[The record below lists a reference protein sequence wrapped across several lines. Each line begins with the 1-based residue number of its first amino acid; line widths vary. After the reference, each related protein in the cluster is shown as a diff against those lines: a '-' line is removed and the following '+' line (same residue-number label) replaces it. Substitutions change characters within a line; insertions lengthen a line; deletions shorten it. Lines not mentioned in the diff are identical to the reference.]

1 MKVYSL
7 NPVSVHQE
15 DSKMNTVQPSMPAQG
30 IFLDTPQKLSELDPQ
45 DFVQAVNN
53 MNNAQA
59 AYQSQTDAENNK
71 YSHIFKNQKQ
81 AAVVE
86 NPKNITETTKDVR
99 LIDNGTKIAVQEY
112 HEDGNATINQSGG
125 RVDNNNSIDEDFC
138 FDITLPKTNQKLYI
152 YNKCMHH
159 EQCNVHGN
167 NINVGGLILPEEQQ
181 NEENKIAGACKNS
194 AKGIAFSEKDLNGCG
209 IDSLIQSLDSARGGV
224 IPQLVGQL
232 ALNLIPQIPAIIS
245 AIKNKRDNA
254 NVGQGLINNMR
265 QFDTVRAIMQNLPSN
280 HPAQYYNDM
289 ITTFNAFKRIG
300 KGISFDE
307 GSGIYYGGS
316 RVIDGLRNFWNK
328 VKSWYGDNKEV
339 FAPIKNALLSAAT
352 NTINNSVNNA
362 TNKLTDYVNKKTN
375 NEDIKNITK
384 SVVDVTKNISQQ
396 GIDMLKGNGI
406 ESEKVYSVLN

>member
-7 NPVSVHQE
+7 NPLSVHQE
-15 DSKMNTVQPSMPAQG
+15 DAKMNTVQPSLPAQG

-125 RVDNNNSIDEDFC
+125 KVDNNNSIDEDFC

-167 NINVGGLILPEEQQ
+167 NNVGGLILPEEQQ
-181 NEENKIAGACKNS
+181 QNEENCEGGACKKS
-194 AKGIAFSEKDLNGCG
+194 SGIAFNEKDLNGCG
-209 IDSLIQSLDSARGGV
+209 IDSLLQSLDSAKGGV
-224 IPQLVGQL
+224 IPQILGQL
-232 ALNLIPQIPAIIS
+232 ALNLIPQVPAIIS

-254 NVGQGLINNMR
+254 KVGQGLINNMR
-265 QFDTVRAIMQNLPSN
+265 QYDTVRAIMQNLPENKPS
-280 HPAQYYNDM
+280 QYYNDM

-316 RVIDGLRNFWNK
+316 RVIDGLKNFWNK
-328 VKSWYGDNKEV
+328 IKSWYGDNKEV
-339 FAPIKNALLSAAT
+339 FAPIKDALLKTAT

-396 GIDMLKGNGI
+396 GIDMLKANGI

>member
-7 NPVSVHQE
+7 NPVSIHQE
-15 DSKMNTVQPSMPAQG
+15 DSKMNTVQPSLPAQG
-30 IFLDTPQKLSELDPQ
+30 IFLDTPQKLAELDPQ
-45 DFVQAVNN
+45 DFVKTVNN

-112 HEDGNATINQSGG
+112 HEDGNATTNQSGG
-125 RVDNNNSIDEDFC
+125 KVDNNNSSIDEDFC

-152 YNKCMHH
+152 YNKCMH
-159 EQCNVHGN
+159 NN
-167 NINVGGLILPEEQQ
+167 NIGGLILPEEQQ
-181 NEENKIAGACKNS
+181 NEQNCEGGACKKS
-194 AKGIAFSEKDLNGCG
+194 ANGIAFSEKDLNGCG

-224 IPQLVGQL
+224 IPQILGQL
-232 ALNLIPQIPAIIS
+232 ALNLIPQVPAIIS

-254 NVGQGLINNMR
+254 KVGQGLINNMR
-265 QFDTVRAIMQNLPSN
+265 QYDTVRAIMQNLPSN

-307 GSGIYYGGS
+307 ANGVYYGGS
-316 RVIDGLRNFWNK
+316 KVVDGLKNFWSK
-328 VKSWYGDNKEV
+328 IKSWYSDNREV
-339 FAPIKNALLSAAT
+339 FAPIKDALLKTAT

-384 SVVDVTKNISQQ
+384 AVVDVGKNITNQ
-396 GIDMLKGNGI
+396 GIEMLKGNGI

>member
-15 DSKMNTVQPSMPAQG
+15 DAKMNTVQPSLPAQG

-45 DFVQAVNN
+45 DFVKTVNN
-53 MNNAQA
+53 MNKAQA

-81 AAVVE
+81 TPVVE

-99 LIDNGTKIAVQEY
+99 LIDNGTKISVQEY
-112 HEDGNATINQSGG
+112 NEDGNATINQSGG
-125 RVDNNNSIDEDFC
+125 SVDEDFC

-159 EQCNVHGN
+159 EQCNVHN
-167 NINVGGLILPEEQQ
+167 EQIDCKKGGLILPEEQQ
-181 NEENKIAGACKNS
+181 NEENYEGGACKKS
-194 AKGIAFSEKDLNGCG
+194 SGIAFNEKDLNGCG
-209 IDSLIQSLDSARGGV
+209 NIDSLLQSLDSARGGV
-224 IPQLVGQL
+224 IPQLIGQL
-232 ALNLIPQIPAIIS
+232 ALNLIPQIPSIIS

-254 NVGQGLINNMR
+254 KVGQGLINNMR
-265 QFDTVRAIMQNLPSN
+265 QFDTVRAIMQNLPENKPS
-280 HPAQYYNDM
+280 QYYNDM
-289 ITTFNAFKRIG
+289 ITTFNALKRIG

-316 RVIDGLRNFWNK
+316 KVVDGLRNFWSKIRN
-328 VKSWYGDNKEV
+328 WYNDNKEV
-339 FAPIKNALLSAAT
+339 FNPIKNALLSAAT

-362 TNKLTDYVNKKTN
+362 TNKLTDYVNNKTN

-384 SVVDVTKNISQQ
+384 AVTDVTKNISQQ
-396 GIDMLKGNGI
+396 GIDMLNGKGI

>member
-15 DSKMNTVQPSMPAQG
+15 DAKMNTVQPSLPAQG

-125 RVDNNNSIDEDFC
+125 KVDNNSSIDEDFC

-159 EQCNVHGN
+159 DVN
-167 NINVGGLILPEEQQ
+167 NNVGGLILPEEQQ
-181 NEENKIAGACKNS
+181 QNEENSDNSQGGSCKKS
-194 AKGIAFSEKDLNGCG
+194 ANGIAFSEKDLNGCG
-209 IDSLIQSLDSARGGV
+209 IDSLIQSLDSAKGGV
-224 IPQLVGQL
+224 LPQLIGQL
-232 ALNLIPQIPAIIS
+232 ALNLIPQIPSIIS
-245 AIKNKRDNA
+245 AIKNKRDNS
-254 NVGQGLINNMR
+254 NVGQGLINSMR
-265 QFDTVRAIMQNLPSN
+265 QYDTVRAIMQNLPENRPS
-280 HPAQYYNDM
+280 QYYNDM
-289 ITTFNAFKRIG
+289 ITTFNSLKRI
-300 KGISFDE
+300 
-307 GSGIYYGGS
+307 
-316 RVIDGLRNFWNK
+316 
-328 VKSWYGDNKEV
+328 
-339 FAPIKNALLSAAT
+339 
-352 NTINNSVNNA
+352 
-362 TNKLTDYVNKKTN
+362 
-375 NEDIKNITK
+375 
-384 SVVDVTKNISQQ
+384 
-396 GIDMLKGNGI
+396 
-406 ESEKVYSVLN
+406 

>member
-7 NPVSVHQE
+7 NPVSIHQE
-15 DSKMNTVQPSMPAQG
+15 DSKMNTVQPSLPAQG
-30 IFLDTPQKLSELDPQ
+30 MFLDTPQKLSELDPQ
-45 DFVQAVNN
+45 DFVQTVNN

-112 HEDGNATINQSGG
+112 HEDGNATTNQSGG
-125 RVDNNNSIDEDFC
+125 GIDEDFC

-159 EQCNVHGN
+159 EQIDCKK
-167 NINVGGLILPEEQQ
+167 GGLILPEEQQ
-181 NEENKIAGACKNS
+181 HNEENEIAGACKKS
-194 AKGIAFSEKDLNGCG
+194 ANGIAFSEKDLNGCG
-209 IDSLIQSLDSARGGV
+209 IDSLIQSLDSAKGGV
-224 IPQLVGQL
+224 IPQIVGQL

-245 AIKNKRDNA
+245 AIKNKRDNS

-280 HPAQYYNDM
+280 HPTQYYNDM
-289 ITTFNAFKRIG
+289 ITTFNALKRVG

-307 GSGIYYGGS
+307 ASGVYYGGS
-316 RVIDGLRNFWNK
+316 KVVDGLRNFWNK
-328 VKSWYGDNKEV
+328 VKSWYSDNKEV
-339 FAPIKNALLSAAT
+339 FNPIKNALLNAAS
-352 NTINNSVNNA
+352 NTINNSVNKA
-362 TNKLTDYVNKKTN
+362 TNKLTDYVSNKTN

-384 SVVDVTKNISQQ
+384 SVVDVTKNITNQ
-396 GIDMLKGNGI
+396 GIEMLKGNGI

>member
-7 NPVSVHQE
+7 NPLSVHQE
-15 DSKMNTVQPSMPAQG
+15 DAKMNTVQPSLPAQG

-125 RVDNNNSIDEDFC
+125 KVDNNNSIDEDFC

-167 NINVGGLILPEEQQ
+167 NILVGGLILPEEQQ
-181 NEENKIAGACKNS
+181 NEQNCEGGACKNS

-224 IPQLVGQL
+224 IPQILGQL
-232 ALNLIPQIPAIIS
+232 ALNLIPQVPAIIS

-254 NVGQGLINNMR
+254 KVGQGLINNMR
-265 QFDTVRAIMQNLPSN
+265 QYDTVRAIMQNLPENKPS
-280 HPAQYYNDM
+280 QYYNDM
-289 ITTFNAFKRIG
+289 ITTFNALKRVG

-316 RVIDGLRNFWNK
+316 RVIDGLKNFWNK
-328 VKSWYGDNKEV
+328 IKSWYGDNKEV
-339 FAPIKNALLSAAT
+339 FAPIKDALLKTAT

-375 NEDIKNITK
+375 NEDIKNIT
-384 SVVDVTKNISQQ
+384 NQ
-396 GIDMLKGNGI
+396 GIDMLKANGI

>member
-15 DSKMNTVQPSMPAQG
+15 DSKMNTVQPSLPAQG
-30 IFLDTPQKLSELDPQ
+30 MFLDTPQKLSELDPQ
-45 DFVQAVNN
+45 DFVQTVNN

-81 AAVVE
+81 SAVVE
-86 NPKNITETTKDVR
+86 NPKNVTETTKDVR

-112 HEDGNATINQSGG
+112 HEDGNATTNQSGG
-125 RVDNNNSIDEDFC
+125 GSVDEDFC

-159 EQCNVHGN
+159 EQIDCKK
-167 NINVGGLILPEEQQ
+167 GGLILPEE
-181 NEENKIAGACKNS
+181 NSEGGACKKS
-194 AKGIAFSEKDLNGCG
+194 SGIAFNEKDLNGLG
-209 IDSLIQSLDSARGGV
+209 NIDSLLQSLDSAKGGV
-224 IPQLVGQL
+224 LPQLIGQL
-232 ALNLIPQIPAIIS
+232 ALNLIPQIPSIIS
-245 AIKNKRDNA
+245 AIKNKRDNS
-254 NVGQGLINNMR
+254 NVGQGLINSMR
-265 QFDTVRAIMQNLPSN
+265 QYDTVRAIMQNLPSN
-280 HPAQYYNDM
+280 HPAQFYNDM

-316 RVIDGLRNFWNK
+316 KVIDGLRNFWSK
-328 VKSWYGDNKEV
+328 IKSWYSDNREV
-339 FAPIKNALLSAAT
+339 FAPIKDALLKTAT

-362 TNKLTDYVNKKTN
+362 TNKLTDYVNNKTN
-375 NEDIKNITK
+375 NEDIKNIAK
-384 SVVDVTKNISQQ
+384 SVVDVTKNITNQ
-396 GIDMLKGNGI
+396 GIEMLNGNGI

>member
-7 NPVSVHQE
+7 NPVSIHQE
-15 DSKMNTVQPSMPAQG
+15 DSKMNTVQPSLPAQG

-81 AAVVE
+81 TPVVE

-112 HEDGNATINQSGG
+112 NEDGNATINQSGG
-125 RVDNNNSIDEDFC
+125 GIDEDFC

-159 EQCNVHGN
+159 EQIDCKK
-167 NINVGGLILPEEQQ
+167 GGLILPEEQQ
-181 NEENKIAGACKNS
+181 NEENSEGGACKKS
-194 AKGIAFSEKDLNGCG
+194 ANGIAFSEKDLNGCG

-224 IPQLVGQL
+224 IPQLIGQL

-245 AIKNKRDNA
+245 AIKNKRDNS

-280 HPAQYYNDM
+280 KPAQYYNDM

-307 GSGIYYGGS
+307 ASGVYYGGS
-316 RVIDGLRNFWNK
+316 KVVDGLRNFWSKIRN
-328 VKSWYGDNKEV
+328 WYNDNKEV
-339 FAPIKNALLSAAT
+339 FSPIKDALLNTAT
-352 NTINNSVNNA
+352 NTINKTVNNA
-362 TNKLTDYVNKKTN
+362 SNKLTDYINSKTN

-384 SVVDVTKNISQQ
+384 AVVDVGKNITNQ
-396 GIDMLKGNGI
+396 GIEMLKGNGI

>member
-7 NPVSVHQE
+7 NPVSIHQE
-15 DSKMNTVQPSMPAQG
+15 DAKMNTVQPSLPAQG
-30 IFLDTPQKLSELDPQ
+30 IFLDTPQKLAELDPQ
-45 DFVQAVNN
+45 DFVKTVNN

-59 AYQSQTDAENNK
+59 AYQSQNDAENNK

-99 LIDNGTKIAVQEY
+99 LVDNGTKIAVQEY
-112 HEDGNATINQSGG
+112 NEDGNATINQSGG
-125 RVDNNNSIDEDFC
+125 GIDEDFC

-159 EQCNVHGN
+159 DVN
-167 NINVGGLILPEEQQ
+167 NNVGGLILPEEQQ
-181 NEENKIAGACKNS
+181 NEENEIAGACKNS
-194 AKGIAFSEKDLNGCG
+194 AKGIAFNEKDLNGCG

-224 IPQLVGQL
+224 IPQILGQL
-232 ALNLIPQIPAIIS
+232 ALNLIPQVPAIIS

-254 NVGQGLINNMR
+254 KVGQGLINNMR
-265 QFDTVRAIMQNLPSN
+265 QFDTVRAIMQNLPENRPS
-280 HPAQYYNDM
+280 QYYNDM

-307 GSGIYYGGS
+307 ASGVYYGGS
-316 RVIDGLRNFWNK
+316 RVIDGLKNFWSKIRN
-328 VKSWYGDNKEV
+328 WYNDNKEV
-339 FAPIKNALLSAAT
+339 FSPIKDALLKTAT

-375 NEDIKNITK
+375 NEDIKNIAK
-384 SVVDVTKNISQQ
+384 SVVDVTKNITQQ
-396 GIDMLKGNGI
+396 GVDMLNGKGI
-406 ESEKVYSVLN
+406 ESEKIYSVLN

>member
-15 DSKMNTVQPSMPAQG
+15 DAKMNTVQPSLPAQG

-45 DFVQAVNN
+45 DFVKTVNN
-53 MNNAQA
+53 MNKAQA

-81 AAVVE
+81 TPVVE

-99 LIDNGTKIAVQEY
+99 LVDNGTKIAVQEY
-112 HEDGNATINQSGG
+112 NEDGNATINQSGG
-125 RVDNNNSIDEDFC
+125 SVDEDFC

-159 EQCNVHGN
+159 EQIDCKK
-167 NINVGGLILPEEQQ
+167 GGLILPEEQQ
-181 NEENKIAGACKNS
+181 NEENYEGGACKKS
-194 AKGIAFSEKDLNGCG
+194 ANGIAFNEKDLNGLG

-224 IPQLVGQL
+224 IPQILGQL
-232 ALNLIPQIPAIIS
+232 ALNLIPQVPAIIS

-254 NVGQGLINNMR
+254 KVGQGLINNMR
-265 QFDTVRAIMQNLPSN
+265 QFDTVRAIMQNLPENKPS
-280 HPAQYYNDM
+280 QYYNDM
-289 ITTFNAFKRIG
+289 ITTFNALKRIG

-316 RVIDGLRNFWNK
+316 KVVDGLRNFWSKIRN
-328 VKSWYGDNKEV
+328 WYNDNKQV
-339 FAPIKNALLSAAT
+339 FSPIKDALLKTAT
-352 NTINNSVNNA
+352 NTINNTVNNA
-362 TNKLTDYVNKKTN
+362 TNKLTDYVNNKTN

-384 SVVDVTKNISQQ
+384 AVTDVGKNVAQQ
-396 GIDMLKGNGI
+396 GIEMLNGKGI

>member
-7 NPVSVHQE
+7 NPVSIHQE
-15 DSKMNTVQPSMPAQG
+15 DSKMNTVQPSLPAQG
-30 IFLDTPQKLSELDPQ
+30 IFLDTPQKLAELDPQ
-45 DFVQAVNN
+45 DFVKTVNN

-112 HEDGNATINQSGG
+112 HEDGNATTNQSGG
-125 RVDNNNSIDEDFC
+125 KVDNNNSSIDEDFC

-159 EQCNVHGN
+159 DVND
-167 NINVGGLILPEEQQ
+167 VGGLILPEEQQ
-181 NEENKIAGACKNS
+181 QNEQNYEGGACKKS
-194 AKGIAFSEKDLNGCG
+194 ANGIAFSEKDLNGLG
-209 IDSLIQSLDSARGGV
+209 IDSLLQSLDSAKGGV
-224 IPQLVGQL
+224 IPAIVGEL
-232 ALNLIPQIPAIIS
+232 ALNLIPQIPSIIS

-254 NVGQGLINNMR
+254 KVGQGLINNMR

-280 HPAQYYNDM
+280 HPAQFYNDM
-289 ITTFNAFKRIG
+289 ITTFNSLKRIG

-307 GSGIYYGGS
+307 GTGIYYGGS
-316 RVIDGLRNFWNK
+316 RVVDGLKNFWNK
-328 VKSWYGDNKEV
+328 IKSWYSDNKEV
-339 FAPIKNALLSAAT
+339 FNPIKNALLKTAT

-362 TNKLTDYVNKKTN
+362 TNKLTDYVNSKTN

-384 SVVDVTKNISQQ
+384 SVVDVGKNIAQQ
-396 GIDMLKGNGI
+396 GIDMLNGNGI
-406 ESEKVYSVLN
+406 ESEKIYSVLN

>member
-15 DSKMNTVQPSMPAQG
+15 DSKMNTVQPSLPAQG

-59 AYQSQTDAENNK
+59 VYQSKTDAENNK

-81 AAVVE
+81 TAVVE

-99 LIDNGTKIAVQEY
+99 LVDNGTKIAVQEY

-125 RVDNNNSIDEDFC
+125 GIDEDFC

-159 EQCNVHGN
+159 EQIDCKK
-167 NINVGGLILPEEQQ
+167 GGLILPEEQQ
-181 NEENKIAGACKNS
+181 NEENCEGGACKKS

-245 AIKNKRDNA
+245 AIKNKRDNS

-265 QFDTVRAIMQNLPSN
+265 QYDTVRAIMQNLPENRPS
-280 HPAQYYNDM
+280 QYYNDM

-339 FAPIKNALLSAAT
+339 FAPIKDALLKTAT

-362 TNKLTDYVNKKTN
+362 TNKLTDYVNNKTN
-375 NEDIKNITK
+375 NEDSQNIAK
-384 SVVDVTKNISQQ
+384 SVVDVTKNITQQ
-396 GIDMLKGNGI
+396 GVDMLNGKGI
-406 ESEKVYSVLN
+406 ESEKIYSVLN

>member
-15 DSKMNTVQPSMPAQG
+15 DSKMNTVQPSLPAQG
-30 IFLDTPQKLSELDPQ
+30 MFLDSPQKLAELDPQ
-45 DFVQAVNN
+45 DFVQTVNN
-53 MNNAQA
+53 MNKAQA

-125 RVDNNNSIDEDFC
+125 GIDEDFC

-167 NINVGGLILPEEQQ
+167 NNNNVGGLILPEEQQ
-181 NEENKIAGACKNS
+181 NEQNCEGGACKKS
-194 AKGIAFSEKDLNGCG
+194 SGIAFNEKDLNGLG
-209 IDSLIQSLDSARGGV
+209 DIDSLLQSLDSARGGV
-224 IPQLVGQL
+224 IPQILGQL
-232 ALNLIPQIPAIIS
+232 ALNLIPQIPAIVS
-245 AIKNKRDNA
+245 AIKNKRDNS
-254 NVGQGLINNMR
+254 NVGQGLINSMR
-265 QFDTVRAIMQNLPSN
+265 QYDTVRAIMQNLPSN

-289 ITTFNAFKRIG
+289 ITTFNALKRVG

-307 GSGIYYGGS
+307 GTGIYYGGS
-316 RVIDGLRNFWNK
+316 RVVDGLRNFWNK
-328 VKSWYGDNKEV
+328 IKSWYGENKQV
-339 FAPIKNALLSAAT
+339 FAPIKDALLNAAS
-352 NTINNSVNNA
+352 NTINNTVNNA
-362 TNKLTDYVNKKTN
+362 SNKLTDFVNSKTN

-384 SVVDVTKNISQQ
+384 AVTDVGKNVAQQ

>member
-7 NPVSVHQE
+7 NAVSVHQE
-15 DSKMNTVQPSMPAQG
+15 DSKMNTVQPSLPAQG

-112 HEDGNATINQSGG
+112 HEDGNATTNQSGG
-125 RVDNNNSIDEDFC
+125 GIDEDFC

-152 YNKCMHH
+152 YNKCMH
-159 EQCNVHGN
+159 GN
-167 NINVGGLILPEEQQ
+167 NNNVGGLILPEEQQ
-181 NEENKIAGACKNS
+181 NEENEIAGACKNS

-245 AIKNKRDNA
+245 AIKNKRDNS

-265 QFDTVRAIMQNLPSN
+265 QFDTVRAIMQNLPENKPS
-280 HPAQYYNDM
+280 QYYNDM

-316 RVIDGLRNFWNK
+316 KVIDGLRNFWNK
-328 VKSWYGDNKEV
+328 IKSWYGENREV
-339 FAPIKNALLSAAT
+339 FSPIKDALLKTAT

-362 TNKLTDYVNKKTN
+362 TNKLTDFVNSKTN

-384 SVVDVTKNISQQ
+384 AVTDVTKNISQQ
-396 GIDMLKGNGI
+396 GIDMLNGKGI

>member
-15 DSKMNTVQPSMPAQG
+15 DSKMNTVQPSLPAQG
-30 IFLDTPQKLSELDPQ
+30 MFLDTPQKLSELDPQ
-45 DFVQAVNN
+45 DFVKTVNN

-59 AYQSQTDAENNK
+59 AYQSQSDAENNK

-81 AAVVE
+81 SAVVE
-86 NPKNITETTKDVR
+86 NPKNVTETTKDVR

-112 HEDGNATINQSGG
+112 HEDGNATTNQSGG
-125 RVDNNNSIDEDFC
+125 KVDNNNSSIDEDFC

-152 YNKCMHH
+152 YNKCMH
-159 EQCNVHGN
+159 CNN
-167 NINVGGLILPEEQQ
+167 NNNVGGLILPEEQQ
-181 NEENKIAGACKNS
+181 QNEENCEGGSCKKS
-194 AKGIAFSEKDLNGCG
+194 ANGIAFSEKDLNGCG

-224 IPQLVGQL
+224 IPQLIGQL
-232 ALNLIPQIPAIIS
+232 ALNLIPQIPAIVS
-245 AIKNKRDNA
+245 AIKNKRDNS

-265 QFDTVRAIMQNLPSN
+265 QFDTVRAIMQNLPENKPS
-280 HPAQYYNDM
+280 QYYNDM

-307 GSGIYYGGS
+307 GSGVYYGGS
-316 RVIDGLRNFWNK
+316 KVVDGLRNFWNK
-328 VKSWYGDNKEV
+328 VKSWYSDNREV
-339 FAPIKNALLSAAT
+339 FAPIKDALLKTAT

-375 NEDIKNITK
+375 NEDIKNIAK
-384 SVVDVTKNISQQ
+384 SVVDVTKNITNQ
-396 GIDMLKGNGI
+396 GIDMLKANGV
-406 ESEKVYSVLN
+406 EAEKVYSVLN

>member
-15 DSKMNTVQPSMPAQG
+15 DAKMNTVQPSLPAQG

-99 LIDNGTKIAVQEY
+99 LIDNGTKISVQEY
-112 HEDGNATINQSGG
+112 HEDGNATTNQSGG
-125 RVDNNNSIDEDFC
+125 GIDEDFC

-152 YNKCMHH
+152 YNRCMHN
-159 EQCNVHGN
+159 EQIDCKK
-167 NINVGGLILPEEQQ
+167 GGLILPEEQ
-181 NEENKIAGACKNS
+181 ENVIAGACKKS
-194 AKGIAFSEKDLNGCG
+194 ANGIAFNEKDLNGLG
-209 IDSLIQSLDSARGGV
+209 DIDSLLQSLDSAKGGV
-224 IPQLVGQL
+224 LPQLIGQL
-232 ALNLIPQIPAIIS
+232 ALNLIPQIPSIIS

-254 NVGQGLINNMR
+254 KVGQGLINSMR
-265 QFDTVRAIMQNLPSN
+265 QFDTVRSIMQNLPENKPS
-280 HPAQYYNDM
+280 QFYNDM
-289 ITTFNAFKRIG
+289 ITTFNALKRVG

-307 GSGIYYGGS
+307 GTGIYYGGS
-316 RVIDGLRNFWNK
+316 KVVDGLRNFWSKIRN
-328 VKSWYGDNKEV
+328 WYNDNKQV
-339 FAPIKNALLSAAT
+339 FSPIKDALLNAAS

-362 TNKLTDYVNKKTN
+362 TNKLTDYVNNKTN
-375 NEDIKNITK
+375 NEDIKNIAK
-384 SVVDVTKNISQQ
+384 SVVDVTKNITQQ
-396 GIDMLKGNGI
+396 GVDMLNGKGI
-406 ESEKVYSVLN
+406 ESEKIYSVLN

>member
-15 DSKMNTVQPSMPAQG
+15 DSKMNTVQPALPSQG
-30 IFLDTPQKLSELDPQ
+30 MFLDTPTKLSELDPQ

-99 LIDNGTKIAVQEY
+99 LIDNGSKISIQEY
-112 HEDGNATINQSGG
+112 HEDGNATTNQSGG
-125 RVDNNNSIDEDFC
+125 SVDDDFC

-152 YNKCMHH
+152 YNKCMH
-159 EQCNVHGN
+159 GN
-167 NINVGGLILPEEQQ
+167 NNNVGGLILPEEQ
-181 NEENKIAGACKNS
+181 NYEGGACKKS
-194 AKGIAFSEKDLNGCG
+194 AGIAFNEKDLNGLG
-209 IDSLIQSLDSARGGV
+209 DIDSLIQSLDLAKGGV
-224 IPQLVGQL
+224 IPQILGQL
-232 ALNLIPQIPAIIS
+232 ALNLIPQVPAIIS

-254 NVGQGLINNMR
+254 KVGQGLINNMR
-265 QFDTVRAIMQNLPSN
+265 QFDTVRAIMQNLPENRPS
-280 HPAQYYNDM
+280 QYYNDM

-316 RVIDGLRNFWNK
+316 RVIDGLKNFWNK
-328 VKSWYGDNKEV
+328 VKSWYSDNREV
-339 FAPIKNALLSAAT
+339 FAPIKDALLKTAT

-362 TNKLTDYVNKKTN
+362 TNKLTDYVNNKTN
-375 NEDIKNITK
+375 NQDIKNITK
-384 SVVDVTKNISQQ
+384 AVTDVGKNIAQQ
-396 GIDMLKGNGI
+396 GIDMLNGNGI

>member
-7 NPVSVHQE
+7 NPVSIHQE
-15 DSKMNTVQPSMPAQG
+15 DSKMNTVQPSLPAQG

-45 DFVQAVNN
+45 DFVKTVNN

-86 NPKNITETTKDVR
+86 NPKNVTETTKDVR
-99 LIDNGTKIAVQEY
+99 LVDNGTKIAVQEY
-112 HEDGNATINQSGG
+112 NEDGNATINQSGG
-125 RVDNNNSIDEDFC
+125 GIDEDFC

-152 YNKCMHH
+152 YNKCMH
-159 EQCNVHGN
+159 NNNN
-167 NINVGGLILPEEQQ
+167 NIGGLILPEEQQ
-181 NEENKIAGACKNS
+181 NEENCEGGACKNS

-224 IPQLVGQL
+224 IPQILGQL
-232 ALNLIPQIPAIIS
+232 ALNLIPQVPAIIS

-254 NVGQGLINNMR
+254 KVGQGLINNMR
-265 QFDTVRAIMQNLPSN
+265 QFDTVRAIMQNLPENKPS
-280 HPAQYYNDM
+280 QYYNDM

-316 RVIDGLRNFWNK
+316 RVIDGLKNFWSKIRN
-328 VKSWYGDNKEV
+328 WYNDNKEV
-339 FAPIKNALLSAAT
+339 FSPIKDALLKTAT

-362 TNKLTDYVNKKTN
+362 TNKLTDFVNKKTN

-396 GIDMLKGNGI
+396 GIDMLNGKGI
-406 ESEKVYSVLN
+406 ESEKIYSVLN

>member
-7 NPVSVHQE
+7 NPLSVHQE
-15 DSKMNTVQPSMPAQG
+15 DAKMNTVQPSLPAQG

-112 HEDGNATINQSGG
+112 HEDGNATTNQSGG
-125 RVDNNNSIDEDFC
+125 GIDEDFC

-159 EQCNVHGN
+159 EQIDCKK
-167 NINVGGLILPEEQQ
+167 GGLILPEEQQ
-181 NEENKIAGACKNS
+181 NEENYEGGACKKS
-194 AKGIAFSEKDLNGCG
+194 ANGIAFSEKDLNGLG
-209 IDSLIQSLDSARGGV
+209 DIDSLLQSLDSAKGGV
-224 IPQLVGQL
+224 LPAILGQL
-232 ALNLIPQIPAIIS
+232 ALNLIPQIPAIVS

-254 NVGQGLINNMR
+254 KVGQGLINNMR
-265 QFDTVRAIMQNLPSN
+265 QYDTVRAIMQNLPSN
-280 HPAQYYNDM
+280 HPAQFYNDM

-316 RVIDGLRNFWNK
+316 KVIDGLKNFWNK
-328 VKSWYGDNKEV
+328 IKSWYGENKQV
-339 FAPIKNALLSAAT
+339 FAPIKDALLKTAT
-352 NTINNSVNNA
+352 NTINNTVNNA
-362 TNKLTDYVNKKTN
+362 SNKLTDFVNKKTN

-384 SVVDVTKNISQQ
+384 AVTDVGKNVAQQ
-396 GIDMLKGNGI
+396 GIEMLKGNGI

>member
-15 DSKMNTVQPSMPAQG
+15 DSKMNTVQPSLPAQG
-30 IFLDTPQKLSELDPQ
+30 MFLDTPQKLAELDPQ
-45 DFVQAVNN
+45 DFVKTVNN

-81 AAVVE
+81 TPVVE

-112 HEDGNATINQSGG
+112 HEDGNATTNQSGG
-125 RVDNNNSIDEDFC
+125 KVDNNNSSIDEDFC

-159 EQCNVHGN
+159 EQIDCKK
-167 NINVGGLILPEEQQ
+167 GGLILPEEQQ
-181 NEENKIAGACKNS
+181 NEENWEGGACKKS
-194 AKGIAFSEKDLNGCG
+194 ANGIAFSEKDLNGCG

-224 IPQLVGQL
+224 IPAIVGEL
-232 ALNLIPQIPAIIS
+232 ALNLIPAIPSIIS

-254 NVGQGLINNMR
+254 KVGQGLINSMR
-265 QFDTVRAIMQNLPSN
+265 QYDTVRAIMQNLPENKPS
-280 HPAQYYNDM
+280 QYYNDM

-307 GSGIYYGGS
+307 GSGVYYGGS
-316 RVIDGLRNFWNK
+316 KVVDGLRNFWSK
-328 VKSWYGDNKEV
+328 IKSWYGDNKEV
-339 FAPIKNALLSAAT
+339 FAPIKDALLNAAS
-352 NTINNSVNNA
+352 NTINNTVNNA
-362 TNKLTDYVNKKTN
+362 SNKLTDYVNKKTN

>member
-15 DSKMNTVQPSMPAQG
+15 DAKMNTVQPSLPAQG

-45 DFVQAVNN
+45 DFVQTVNN

-81 AAVVE
+81 SAVVE
-86 NPKNITETTKDVR
+86 NPKNVTETTKDVR

-125 RVDNNNSIDEDFC
+125 GIDEDFC

-152 YNKCMHH
+152 YNKCMHN
-159 EQCNVHGN
+159 QIDCKK
-167 NINVGGLILPEEQQ
+167 GGLILPEEQQ
-181 NEENKIAGACKNS
+181 QNEENCEGGACKKS
-194 AKGIAFSEKDLNGCG
+194 ANGIAFSEKDLNGCG

-224 IPQLVGQL
+224 LPQILGQL
-232 ALNLIPQIPAIIS
+232 ALNLIPQVPAIIS

-254 NVGQGLINNMR
+254 KIGQGLINNMR

-307 GSGIYYGGS
+307 ASGVYYGGS
-316 RVIDGLRNFWNK
+316 KVVDGLRNFWNK
-328 VKSWYGDNKEV
+328 VKSWYNDNKQV
-339 FAPIKNALLSAAT
+339 FNPIKDALLSAAT

-362 TNKLTDYVNKKTN
+362 TNKLTDFVNSKTN

-396 GIDMLKGNGI
+396 GIDMLNGKGI

>member
-7 NPVSVHQE
+7 NAVSVHQE
-15 DSKMNTVQPSMPAQG
+15 DSKMNTVQPSLPAQG
-30 IFLDTPQKLSELDPQ
+30 MFLDTPQKLSELDPQ

-59 AYQSQTDAENNK
+59 AYQSKTDAENNK

-81 AAVVE
+81 TAVVE
-86 NPKNITETTKDVR
+86 NPKNVTETTKDVR

-112 HEDGNATINQSGG
+112 HEDGNATTNQSGG
-125 RVDNNNSIDEDFC
+125 KVDNNSSIDEDFC
-138 FDITLPKTNQKLYI
+138 YELPIHDKKLYI
-152 YNKCMHH
+152 YTKCMHS
-159 EQCNVHGN
+159 

-181 NEENKIAGACKNS
+181 NEENCEGGACKKS
-194 AKGIAFSEKDLNGCG
+194 ANGIAFSEKDLNGCG
-209 IDSLIQSLDSARGGV
+209 NIDSLLQSLDSARGGV
-224 IPQLVGQL
+224 IPQIVGQL

-245 AIKNKRDNA
+245 AIKNKRDGA

-265 QFDTVRAIMQNLPSN
+265 QYDTVRAIMQNLPENKPS
-280 HPAQYYNDM
+280 QYYNDM

-307 GSGIYYGGS
+307 GTGIYYGGS

-328 VKSWYGDNKEV
+328 IKSWYGDNKEV
-339 FAPIKNALLSAAT
+339 FAPIKDALLKTAT

-362 TNKLTDYVNKKTN
+362 TNKLTDYVNSKTN

-396 GIDMLKGNGI
+396 GIDMLNGKGI

>member
-7 NPVSVHQE
+7 NAVSVHQE
-15 DSKMNTVQPSMPAQG
+15 DSKMNTVQPSLPAQG
-30 IFLDTPQKLSELDPQ
+30 IFLDTPQKLAELDPQ
-45 DFVQAVNN
+45 DFVQTVNN

-81 AAVVE
+81 TPVVE

-99 LIDNGTKIAVQEY
+99 LVDNGTKIAVQEY
-112 HEDGNATINQSGG
+112 NEDGNATINQSGG
-125 RVDNNNSIDEDFC
+125 GIDEDFC

-159 EQCNVHGN
+159 EQIDCKK
-167 NINVGGLILPEEQQ
+167 GGLILPEEQQ
-181 NEENKIAGACKNS
+181 HNEENEIAGACKKS
-194 AKGIAFSEKDLNGCG
+194 SGIAFNEKDLNGLG
-209 IDSLIQSLDSARGGV
+209 DIDSLLQSLDSAKGGV

-245 AIKNKRDNA
+245 AIKNKRDNS

-265 QFDTVRAIMQNLPSN
+265 QYDTVRYIMQNLPEN
-280 HPAQYYNDM
+280 RPAQYYNDM
-289 ITTFNAFKRIG
+289 ITTFNALKRIG

-316 RVIDGLRNFWNK
+316 RVIDGLKNFWSKIRN
-328 VKSWYGDNKEV
+328 WYGENKQV
-339 FAPIKNALLSAAT
+339 FAPIKDALLNAAS

-375 NEDIKNITK
+375 NDDIKNITK
-384 SVVDVTKNISQQ
+384 AVVDVGKNVAQQ
-396 GIDMLKGNGI
+396 GIEILKGNGI

>member
-15 DSKMNTVQPSMPAQG
+15 DAKMNTVQPSLPAQG

-99 LIDNGTKIAVQEY
+99 LIDNGTKISVQEY
-112 HEDGNATINQSGG
+112 HENGNATTNQSGG
-125 RVDNNNSIDEDFC
+125 GIDEDFC

-152 YNKCMHH
+152 YNRCMH
-159 EQCNVHGN
+159 CNN
-167 NINVGGLILPEEQQ
+167 NNVGGLILPES
-181 NEENKIAGACKNS
+181 NENEIAGACKKS
-194 AKGIAFSEKDLNGCG
+194 ANGIAFNEKDLNGLG
-209 IDSLIQSLDSARGGV
+209 DIDSLLQSLNSARGGV
-224 IPQLVGQL
+224 IPQILGQL
-232 ALNLIPQIPAIIS
+232 ALNLIPQIPSIIS

-254 NVGQGLINNMR
+254 KVGQGLINSMR
-265 QFDTVRAIMQNLPSN
+265 QFDTVRSIMQNLPENKPS
-280 HPAQYYNDM
+280 QFYNDM
-289 ITTFNAFKRIG
+289 ITTFNALKRVG

-307 GSGIYYGGS
+307 GTGIYYGGS
-316 RVIDGLRNFWNK
+316 KVIDGLKNFWNK
-328 VKSWYGDNKEV
+328 IKSWYGENKQV
-339 FAPIKNALLSAAT
+339 FAPIKDALLNAAT

-362 TNKLTDYVNKKTN
+362 TNKLTDYVNNKTN

-384 SVVDVTKNISQQ
+384 AVTDVTKNITQQ
-396 GIDMLKGNGI
+396 GVDMLNGKGI
-406 ESEKVYSVLN
+406 ESEKIYSVLN

>member
-7 NPVSVHQE
+7 NAVSVHQE
-15 DSKMNTVQPSMPAQG
+15 DSKMNTVQPSLPAQG
-30 IFLDTPQKLSELDPQ
+30 IFLDTPQKLAELDPQ
-45 DFVQAVNN
+45 DFVQTVNN

-81 AAVVE
+81 TPVVE

-99 LIDNGTKIAVQEY
+99 LVDNGTKIAVQEY

-125 RVDNNNSIDEDFC
+125 KVDNNDDSDDFC

-159 EQCNVHGN
+159 EQCNVHSN
-167 NINVGGLILPEEQQ
+167 NNNVGGLILPEEQQ
-181 NEENKIAGACKNS
+181 NEENSEGGACKKS
-194 AKGIAFSEKDLNGCG
+194 ANGIAFSEKDLNGCG
-209 IDSLIQSLDSARGGV
+209 IDSLIQSLDSAKGGV
-224 IPQLVGQL
+224 IPQILGQL
-232 ALNLIPQIPAIIS
+232 ALNLIPQIPAIVS
-245 AIKNKRDNA
+245 AIKNKRDNS

-280 HPAQYYNDM
+280 RPAQFYNDM

-307 GSGIYYGGS
+307 ASGVYYGGS
-316 RVIDGLRNFWNK
+316 KVVDGLRNFWSKIRN
-328 VKSWYGDNKEV
+328 WYNDNKEV
-339 FAPIKNALLSAAT
+339 FSPIKDALLKTAT

-362 TNKLTDYVNKKTN
+362 TNKLTDFVNKKTN
-375 NEDIKNITK
+375 NDDIKNITK
-384 SVVDVTKNISQQ
+384 AVVDVSKNITNQ
-396 GIDMLKGNGI
+396 GIEMLKGNGI

>member
-15 DSKMNTVQPSMPAQG
+15 DSKMNTVQPSLPAQG
-30 IFLDTPQKLSELDPQ
+30 MFLDTPQKLAELDPQ

-59 AYQSQTDAENNK
+59 AYQSKTDAENNK

-81 AAVVE
+81 TPVVE

-112 HEDGNATINQSGG
+112 HEDGNATTNQSGG
-125 RVDNNNSIDEDFC
+125 GIDEDFC

-152 YNKCMHH
+152 YNKCMH
-159 EQCNVHGN
+159 GN
-167 NINVGGLILPEEQQ
+167 NNNVGGLILPEEQQ
-181 NEENKIAGACKNS
+181 NEENCEGGACKKS
-194 AKGIAFSEKDLNGCG
+194 SGIAFSEKDLNGCG

-224 IPQLVGQL
+224 IPQILGQL
-232 ALNLIPQIPAIIS
+232 ALNLIPQVPAIIS

-254 NVGQGLINNMR
+254 KVGQGLINNMR
-265 QFDTVRAIMQNLPSN
+265 QFDTVRAIMQNLPENKPS
-280 HPAQYYNDM
+280 QYYNDM
-289 ITTFNAFKRIG
+289 ITTFNALKRVG

-307 GSGIYYGGS
+307 GTGIYYGGS
-316 RVIDGLRNFWNK
+316 RVIDGLKNFWSKIRN
-328 VKSWYGDNKEV
+328 WYNDNREV
-339 FAPIKNALLSAAT
+339 FSPIKDALLNTAT
-352 NTINNSVNNA
+352 NTINKTVNNA

-384 SVVDVTKNISQQ
+384 AVTDVTKNISQQ
-396 GIDMLKGNGI
+396 GIDMLNGKGI
-406 ESEKVYSVLN
+406 ESEKIYSVLN

>member
-15 DSKMNTVQPSMPAQG
+15 DAKMNTVQPSLPAQG

-53 MNNAQA
+53 MNIAQA
-59 AYQSQTDAENNK
+59 DYQSKTDAENNK

-81 AAVVE
+81 AAVIE

-125 RVDNNNSIDEDFC
+125 GIDEDFC

-159 EQCNVHGN
+159 EQCNVHSN
-167 NINVGGLILPEEQQ
+167 NNNVGGLILPEEQQ
-181 NEENKIAGACKNS
+181 NEENSEGGACKKS
-194 AKGIAFSEKDLNGCG
+194 SGIAFNEKDLNGLG
-209 IDSLIQSLDSARGGV
+209 DIDSLLQSLDSAKGGV
-224 IPQLVGQL
+224 IPQILGQL
-232 ALNLIPQIPAIIS
+232 ALNLIPQVPAIIS
-245 AIKNKRDNA
+245 AIKNKRDNS

-265 QFDTVRAIMQNLPSN
+265 QYDTVRAIMQNLPSN

-289 ITTFNAFKRIG
+289 ITTFNSFKRIG

-307 GSGIYYGGS
+307 ASGVYYGGS
-316 RVIDGLRNFWNK
+316 KVVDGLRNFWSK
-328 VKSWYGDNKEV
+328 IKSWYNDNKQV
-339 FAPIKNALLSAAT
+339 FSPIKDALLSAAT

-362 TNKLTDYVNKKTN
+362 TNKLTNFVNSKTN

-384 SVVDVTKNISQQ
+384 SVVDVTKNITNQ
-396 GIDMLKGNGI
+396 GIDMMKGNGI

>member
-15 DSKMNTVQPSMPAQG
+15 DSKMNTVQPSLPAQG
-30 IFLDTPQKLSELDPQ
+30 MFLDSPQKLAELDPQ
-45 DFVQAVNN
+45 DFVQTVNN
-53 MNNAQA
+53 MNKAQA

-125 RVDNNNSIDEDFC
+125 GIDEDFC

-167 NINVGGLILPEEQQ
+167 NNNNVGGLILPEEQQ
-181 NEENKIAGACKNS
+181 NEQNCEGGACKKS
-194 AKGIAFSEKDLNGCG
+194 SGIAFNEKDLNGLG
-209 IDSLIQSLDSARGGV
+209 DIDSLLQSLDSARGGV
-224 IPQLVGQL
+224 IPQILGQL
-232 ALNLIPQIPAIIS
+232 ALNLIPQIPAIVS
-245 AIKNKRDNA
+245 AIKNKRDNS
-254 NVGQGLINNMR
+254 NVGQGLINSMR
-265 QFDTVRAIMQNLPSN
+265 QYDTVRAIMQNLPSN

-289 ITTFNAFKRIG
+289 ITTFNALKRVG

-307 GSGIYYGGS
+307 GTGIYYGGS
-316 RVIDGLRNFWNK
+316 RVVDGLRNFWNK
-328 VKSWYGDNKEV
+328 IKSWYGENKQV
-339 FAPIKNALLSAAT
+339 FAPIKDALLNAAS
-352 NTINNSVNNA
+352 NTINNTVNNA
-362 TNKLTDYVNKKTN
+362 SNKLTDFVNSKTN

-384 SVVDVTKNISQQ
+384 AVTDVGKNVAQQ
-396 GIDMLKGNGI
+396 GIDMLNGKGI
-406 ESEKVYSVLN
+406 ESEKIYSVLN

>member
-15 DSKMNTVQPSMPAQG
+15 DAKMNTVQPSLPAQG

-125 RVDNNNSIDEDFC
+125 KVDNNSSIDEDFC

-159 EQCNVHGN
+159 DVN
-167 NINVGGLILPEEQQ
+167 NNVGGLILPEEQQ
-181 NEENKIAGACKNS
+181 NEQNCEGGACKKS
-194 AKGIAFSEKDLNGCG
+194 SGIAFNEKDLNGLG
-209 IDSLIQSLDSARGGV
+209 DIDSLLQSLDSAKGGV
-224 IPQLVGQL
+224 IPQILGQL
-232 ALNLIPQIPAIIS
+232 ALNLIPQIPSIIS
-245 AIKNKRDNA
+245 AIKNKRDNS
-254 NVGQGLINNMR
+254 NVGQGLINSMR
-265 QFDTVRAIMQNLPSN
+265 QYDTVRAIMQNLPSN

-289 ITTFNAFKRIG
+289 ITTFNALKRIG

-316 RVIDGLRNFWNK
+316 RVIDGLRNFWSKIRN
-328 VKSWYGDNKEV
+328 WYNDNKQV
-339 FAPIKNALLSAAT
+339 FSPIKDALLKTAT
-352 NTINNSVNNA
+352 NTINNTVNNA
-362 TNKLTDYVNKKTN
+362 SNKLTDFVNNKTN
-375 NEDIKNITK
+375 NEDIKNIAKAVT
-384 SVVDVTKNISQQ
+384 DVGKNVAQQ
-396 GIDMLKGNGI
+396 GIDMLNGKGI
-406 ESEKVYSVLN
+406 ESEKIYSVLN

>member
-15 DSKMNTVQPSMPAQG
+15 DAKMNTVQPSLPAQG
-30 IFLDTPQKLSELDPQ
+30 MFLDTPLKLSELDPQ

-81 AAVVE
+81 SAVVE
-86 NPKNITETTKDVR
+86 NPKNVTETTKDVR

-112 HEDGNATINQSGG
+112 HEDGNATTNQSGG
-125 RVDNNNSIDEDFC
+125 GIDEDFC

-159 EQCNVHGN
+159 DVN
-167 NINVGGLILPEEQQ
+167 NNVGGLILPEEQE
-181 NEENKIAGACKNS
+181 NEIAGACKKS
-194 AKGIAFSEKDLNGCG
+194 ANGIAFNEKDLNGLG
-209 IDSLIQSLDSARGGV
+209 DIDSLLQSLDSAKGGV
-224 IPQLVGQL
+224 IPQIVGQL
-232 ALNLIPQIPAIIS
+232 ALNLIPQIPSIIS

-254 NVGQGLINNMR
+254 KVGQGLINNMR

-280 HPAQYYNDM
+280 HPAQFYNDM

-307 GSGIYYGGS
+307 GTGIYYGGS
-316 RVIDGLRNFWNK
+316 RVIDGLKNFWSKIRN
-328 VKSWYGDNKEV
+328 WYNDNREV
-339 FAPIKNALLSAAT
+339 FSPIKDALLKTAT

-362 TNKLTDYVNKKTN
+362 TNKLTDYVNNKTN
-375 NEDIKNITK
+375 NEDIKNIAK
-384 SVVDVTKNISQQ
+384 SVVDVTKNITNQ
-396 GIDMLKGNGI
+396 GIEMLNGNGI

>member
-7 NPVSVHQE
+7 NPVSVRQE
-15 DSKMNTVQPSMPAQG
+15 DSKMNTVQPSLPAQG
-30 IFLDTPQKLSELDPQ
+30 MFLDTPQKLSELDPQ
-45 DFVQAVNN
+45 DFVKTVNN

-81 AAVVE
+81 TPVVE

-99 LIDNGTKIAVQEY
+99 LVDNGTKIAVQEY

-125 RVDNNNSIDEDFC
+125 KVDNNDDSDDFC
-138 FDITLPKTNQKLYI
+138 YELPIHDKKLYI
-152 YNKCMHH
+152 YTKCMHN
-159 EQCNVHGN
+159 EQCNVHN
-167 NINVGGLILPEEQQ
+167 QIDCKKGGLILPEEQQ
-181 NEENKIAGACKNS
+181 NEIAGACKKS
-194 AKGIAFSEKDLNGCG
+194 ANGIAFNEKDLNGLG
-209 IDSLIQSLDSARGGV
+209 DIDSLLQSLDSARGGV
-224 IPQLVGQL
+224 IPQLIGQL

-245 AIKNKRDNA
+245 AIKNKRDNS

-265 QFDTVRAIMQNLPSN
+265 QYDTVRAIMQNLPENKPS
-280 HPAQYYNDM
+280 QYYNDM

-307 GSGIYYGGS
+307 GSGVYYAGS
-316 RVIDGLRNFWNK
+316 KFVDGLKNFLSKIRN
-328 VKSWYGDNKEV
+328 WYGENKQV
-339 FAPIKNALLSAAT
+339 FAPIKDALLNTAT
-352 NTINNSVNNA
+352 NTINKTVNNA

-406 ESEKVYSVLN
+406 ESEKIYSVLN

>member
-15 DSKMNTVQPSMPAQG
+15 DAKMNTVQPSLPAQG

-112 HEDGNATINQSGG
+112 HEDGNATTNQSGG
-125 RVDNNNSIDEDFC
+125 SVDEDFC

-167 NINVGGLILPEEQQ
+167 IGGLILPEEQQ
-181 NEENKIAGACKNS
+181 NEQNEIAGACKKS
-194 AKGIAFSEKDLNGCG
+194 SGIAFSEKDLNGLG
-209 IDSLIQSLDSARGGV
+209 DIDSLLQSLDSAKGGV

-245 AIKNKRDNA
+245 AIKNKRDNS

-265 QFDTVRAIMQNLPSN
+265 QFDTVRAIMQNLPENRPS
-280 HPAQYYNDM
+280 QYYNDM

-316 RVIDGLRNFWNK
+316 KVIDGLRNFWNK
-328 VKSWYGDNKEV
+328 IKSWYGDNKQV
-339 FAPIKNALLSAAT
+339 FSPIKDALLSAAT

-362 TNKLTDYVNKKTN
+362 TNKLTNFVNSKTN

-384 SVVDVTKNISQQ
+384 AVTDVTKNISQQ
-396 GIDMLKGNGI
+396 GIDMLNGKGI